1 MNVIVGEWLHVATI
15 ILAIFGFSVFYL
27 NQIWK
32 SIHVDASYGEKLLS
46 VKQPKKEML
55 ILAFIV
61 LVGIVVVYRLIIEW
75 KTPNES
81 MPESYYQV
89 LLGAIVLVVGL
100 IVFIIIRTLNP
111 TKIFTNGI
119 LVHDFG
125 YVSWEDMKSVD
136 KTPKGQ
142 FQVYL
147 VKPRQFKGKM
157 FYISY
162 DPSQEE
168 EMIQLFRK
176 YVY

>member
-1 MNVIVGEWLHVATI
+1 MNEFIAQWGHVATVL
-15 ILAIFGFSVFYL
+15 LAVIGFSVFYL

-32 SIHVDASYGEKLLS
+32 SVHVDASYGEKVLE

-55 ILAFIV
+55 TLAFIV
-61 LVGIVVVYRLIIEW
+61 VVGIVVVYRLFVEW
-75 KTPNES
+75 QTPNPD
-81 MPESYYQV
+81 MPDSYYQV
-89 LLGAIVLVVGL
+89 LLGAIVLVAGL
-100 IVFIIIRTLNP
+100 ILFMAIRTISP

-119 LVHDFG
+119 LVHDYG
-125 YVSWEDMKSVD
+125 YVSWDEMKSVD

-168 EMIQLFRK
+168 ALIELFRK